1 MIMTSEINTNI
12 PMSRRVDSS
21 SRRRKLAFLVSFCVL
36 ASDPVTGFSLHVPQV
51 SAAHSPHREATTKLR
66 ISPSYSPNSLE
77 ILASSV
83 LSEDKQKHRRHDVR
97 RHGSLF
103 PWNKTKE
110 RGANLPLVP
119 KTKHKKEEEDYE
131 RRKQEWT
138 TRYTNVDSLR
148 QLFGENRNKLWGDLD
163 ATTSRRLYKTLLPR
177 ALLEMHKLGIKPE
190 DLAPLAYKARLAAKL
205 YARERSQLPARVG
218 AAAFDGY
225 RQWRRYGKFQPLGMT
240 YPQVWD
246 KYETMILQELGKDQH
261 NDLTDEDVTAKICL
275 KILERS
281 CQTNERVDRFL
292 FRRSPNEDD
301 NSLSSLRIDQDQVRI
316 EHERDLATI
325 IEQLERDVH
334 ELLKPIPTR
343 HEREWRASRIQ
354 TLRLLVRAKKRLD
367 FLDRHQSH

>member
-1 MIMTSEINTNI
+1 MASESNTNTA
-12 PMSRRVDSS
+12 MSRRLDSS

-36 ASDPVTGFSLHVPQV
+36 VSDPVTGFSLHVPQV
-51 SAAHSPHREATTKLR
+51 SAAHAPHREATTKLR
-66 ISPSYSPNSLE
+66 ISPTYSPNSLE

-83 LSEDKQKHRRHDVR
+83 LSEDKQKHRRHEAR

-103 PWNKTKE
+103 RWNKTKE
-110 RGANLPLVP
+110 HGANLPVAP
-119 KTKHKKEEEDYE
+119 KTKQKKEEEDYE

-138 TRYTNVDSLR
+138 LRYTNVDSLR

-177 ALLEMHKLGIKPE
+177 ALLEMHKLGIRPE

-246 KYETMILQELGKDQH
+246 KYETMILQELGRDQH
-261 NDLTDEDVTAKICL
+261 SDLTDEDVTAKICL

-292 FRRSPNEDD
+292 FRRSPSDD
-301 NSLSSLRIDQDQVRI
+301 DKSLSSLQIDQDQVRI

-325 IEQLERDVH
+325 IEQLERDVR

-367 FLDRHQSH
+367 FLDRHHSH

>member
-1 MIMTSEINTNI
+1 MASETTPNT
-12 PMSRRVDSS
+12 MSRRLDSSSTS

-83 LSEDKQKHRRHDVR
+83 LSEEKQKQRRHEA
-97 RHGSLF
+97 RHGILF
-103 PWNKTKE
+103 RWNKTKE
-110 RGANLPLVP
+110 RGANSPVLS
-119 KTKHKKEEEDYE
+119 KTKQKKEEEDYE
-131 RRKQEWT
+131 RRKHEWSSH
-138 TRYTNVDSLR
+138 YTNVDSLR
-148 QLFGENRNKLWGDLD
+148 QLFGENRNQLWGDLD

-205 YARERSQLPARVG
+205 YARERSQLPVRVG

-246 KYETMILQELGKDQH
+246 KYETMILQEMGRDQY
-261 NDLTDEDVTAKICL
+261 NDLTVEDVTAKICL
-275 KILERS
+275 KNFGTQLS
-281 CQTNERVDRFL
+281 NEW
-292 FRRSPNEDD
+292 
-301 NSLSSLRIDQDQVRI
+301 
-316 EHERDLATI
+316 AGG
-325 IEQLERDVH
+325 
-334 ELLKPIPTR
+334 
-343 HEREWRASRIQ
+343 
-354 TLRLLVRAKKRLD
+354 
-367 FLDRHQSH
+367 